1 MFHGQIESNKCV
13 ACHGFEAGGANKV
26 GPNLYNIV
34 NKVQAKADFSYSKAL
49 SSLSGK
55 WSYEELNKF
64 LYKPWELEKKYQE
77 QIKVVIGTNYPEPM
91 VDHATAR
98 NAALE
103 AFQKIKKN

>member
-1 MFHGQIESNKCV
+1 M
-13 ACHGFEAGGANKV
+13 
-26 GPNLYNIV
+26 P
-34 NKVQAKADFSYSKAL
+34 
-49 SSLSGK
+49 
-55 WSYEELNKF
+55 NKF

-77 QIKVVIGTNYPEPM
+77 QIKVIIGNDYPEPM